1 MKLHEMCRKTA
12 RAMGIAALIS
22 AVCLVF
28 DAEASGVTNVTITS
42 VAQRWPWNYKVDI
55 SYSVEGGQTRT
66 AGVYCGLR
74 FTLTAG
80 GNTYDIPG
88 YSIGASAENGDHTVT
103 WTAPKGIVASDCS
116 LTATLFTTNV
126 PSGND
131 YMIIDLNTGDVV
143 FEGAYATQDESN
155 SRYNVDTYKEYSMV
169 LRKVPKWADKGV
181 LPNAEFLSSYNGY
194 RTGGADSDGNIFYNS
209 SKNSAHY
216 WATGRDYYLG
226 VFPVTQR
233 QYRTIGADAG
243 NNPSERTDPVA
254 GNNANFRPVEK
265 MTWYELRRPT
275 GVTDDFAST
284 SPIPKVTSMTGTFF
298 QRLNFLTGN
307 TFGFDLPT
315 EVMLEIAERAG
326 STTIY
331 FWGDTASDGEPYAAC
346 ATTLNKNTMAVGHFL
361 PNAWGFYD
369 IDGNVA
375 CWCRDS
381 NGLANLADAPNAFTP
396 TWVSTATKRR
406 QRGGNW
412 TNGLSSSP
420 WRSSF
425 RNNAGPGDRSYALGF
440 RVSYIPE

>member
-1 MKLHEMCRKTA
+1 MKLYNVGEKSG
-12 RAMGIAALIS
+12 RALNAFAL
-22 AVCLVF
+22 LVF
-28 DAEASGVTNVTITS
+28 GSLALGADASGLTNVTINS
-42 VAQRWPWNYKVDI
+42 VVQRWPWNNKVDI
-55 SYSVEGGQTRT
+55 SYTVEGGQTRT

-74 FTLTAG
+74 FTLAAG
-80 GNTYDIPG
+80 GKTYDIPG
-88 YSIGASAENGDHTVT
+88 YSIGASAENGDHAVT

-131 YMIIDLNTGDVV
+131 YMIINLTSGEVV

-155 SRYNVDTYKEYSMV
+155 SRYNVTTYKEYSMV

-209 SKNSAHY
+209 SKNGAHY
-216 WATGRDYYLG
+216 WATDRDYYLG

-243 NNPSERTDPVA
+243 QNPSGRTDPA
-254 GNNANFRPVEK
+254 DGNSPNHRPVES
-265 MTWYELRRPT
+265 MTWYALRRPT

-307 TFGFDLPT
+307 RFGFDLPT

-331 FWGDTASDGEPYAAC
+331 FWGDTALDGEPYAAC
-346 ATTLNKNTMAVGHFL
+346 KTTLSGNTMAVGHFL

-375 CWCRDS
+375 SWCLDS
-381 NGLANLADAPNAFTP
+381 SGLSNLANAPDAFTP
-396 TWVSTATKRR
+396 TWVSTATSRR
-406 QRGGNW
+406 YRGGNW
-412 TNGLSSSP
+412 SQPLTFVAF
-420 WRSSF
+420 RSSF
-425 RNNAGPGDRSYALGF
+425 RGTTPPGDKGVAIGF
-440 RVSYIPE
+440 RVAYIPE